1 MTRTRNIA
9 AHGGGGRRI
18 DGHRRQL
25 VGFVGGEATERTQ
38 RDGEEDE
45 EGKEAQE
52 DVPSSLPG
60 WPTPMIRAEIDIF
73 FRPRRPKT
81 QVVAQVAS
89 PTSDHY
95 YSKTSSVTRV
105 SGICKHGMR

>member
-52 DVPSSLPG
+52 DASFLSLPG
-60 WPTPMIRAEIDIF
+60 WPTPMIPAEIDIF
-73 FRPRRPKT
+73 FGRDDLKSKSLLKWHHQPATTTTRRP
-81 QVVAQVAS
+81 AQ
-89 PTSDHY
+89 
-95 YSKTSSVTRV
+95 
-105 SGICKHGMR
+105 

>member
-25 VGFVGGEATERTQ
+25 VSFVGGEATERTQ
-38 RDGEEDE
+38 RDGKEDE

-73 FRPRRPKT
+73 FGRDDLKPKSLLKWHHQPATTTTRRP
-81 QVVAQVAS
+81 AQ
-89 PTSDHY
+89 
-95 YSKTSSVTRV
+95 
-105 SGICKHGMR
+105 